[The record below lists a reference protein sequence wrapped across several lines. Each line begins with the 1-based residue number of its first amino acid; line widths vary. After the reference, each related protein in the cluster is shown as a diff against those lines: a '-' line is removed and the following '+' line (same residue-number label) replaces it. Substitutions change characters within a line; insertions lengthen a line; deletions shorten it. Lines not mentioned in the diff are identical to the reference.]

1 MFEWD
6 RAKSVANLS
15 KHGVSFETASRIF
28 EGPVLTAIDARLDYG
43 EVREISIG
51 AVGGAAIV
59 TVVHTD
65 RNGVTRIISA
75 RPAKR
80 RERRLYAE
88 ALRTGAVA
96 GGARSPAG

>member
-6 RAKSVANLS
+6 ETKSRANVA

-28 EGPVLTAIDARLDYG
+28 EGPVLTKADARRDYG

-51 AVGGAAIV
+51 AVEATTILA
-59 TVVHTD
+59 VVHTD
-65 RNGVTRIISA
+65 RSGRTRIISA

-80 RERRLYAE
+80 QERRRYEE
-88 ALRTGAVA
+88 ALRKGTVA
-96 GGARSPAG
+96 